1 MVSATLFINLAR
13 SAPYF
18 SVLTFQFSVFS
29 NEAHAYLKKI
39 YNFEKNYRNIHLTM
53 EKIKLLDRRFKTMI
67 PAEEIDK
74 AVQRVADQL
83 NERYA
88 GKTPIFVGVLS
99 GAFLFLSDLVRKTT
113 FDCRLAFV
121 KISSYE
127 GTQST
132 GTIKQ
137 HLGIDF
143 DIEGKDVII
152 VEDIVETGHSMNY
165 LLDYLKERNP
175 ASISICTL
183 FFKPEKFLYEY
194 NIDYVAMPIGNEFIV
209 GYGLDY
215 NQIGRNLKDIYV
227 LDED

>member
-1 MVSATLFINLAR
+1 MVLSSQPLREYLIEFV
-13 SAPYF
+13 SSSF
-18 SVLTFQFSVFS
+18 DV
-29 NEAHAYLKKI
+29 LKKI
-39 YNFEKNYRNIHLTM
+39 YNFDKFIEHTLHLTM

-132 GTIKQ
+132 GSIKQ

-143 DIEGKDVII
+143 DIEGKDIII

-175 ASISICTL
+175 ASVSICTL
-183 FFKPEKFLYEY
+183 FFKPDKFLYEY

>member
-1 MVSATLFINLAR
+1 MD
-13 SAPYF
+13 
-18 SVLTFQFSVFS
+18 
-29 NEAHAYLKKI
+29 
-39 YNFEKNYRNIHLTM
+39 
-53 EKIKLLDRRFKTMI
+53 KIKLLDRRFKKMI

-74 AVQRVADQL
+74 AVERVAEQL

-88 GKTPIFVGVLS
+88 GKTPVFLGVLS
-99 GAFLFLSDLVRKTT
+99 GSFLFLSDLVRKIN
-113 FDCRLAFV
+113 FDSRLAFV

-132 GTIKQ
+132 GNVKQ
-137 HLGIDF
+137 QLGIDV
-143 DIEGKDVII
+143 DIEGKDIII

-165 LLDYLKERNP
+165 LLDYLQQRNP
-175 ASISICTL
+175 ASVSICTL

-194 NIDYVAMPIGNEFIV
+194 KIDYVAMPIGNEFIV

>member
-1 MVSATLFINLAR
+1 MVRGEIEPCCYRWKFKNSLHINIMA
-13 SAPYF
+13 
-18 SVLTFQFSVFS
+18 
-29 NEAHAYLKKI
+29 EKI
-39 YNFEKNYRNIHLTM
+39 ER
-53 EKIKLLDRRFKTMI
+53 IKLLDRKFKTMI

-83 NERYA
+83 NERYE
-88 GKTPIFVGVLS
+88 GKTPIFLGVLS

-113 FDCRLAFV
+113 FDSRLAFV

-132 GTIKQ
+132 GSIKQ

-143 DIEGKDVII
+143 DIEGKDIII

-165 LLDYLKERNP
+165 LLDYLRERNP
-175 ASISICTL
+175 ASIAICTL
-183 FFKPEKFLYEY
+183 FFKPDKFLYEY
-194 NIDYVAMPIGNEFIV
+194 EIDYVAMPIGNEFIV